1 ITPETAKRGETVTWR
16 LTIELDK
23 GWHTYPTQQS
33 DSSENAQSQVT
44 EIQLE
49 NYDGLIP
56 VGPFKNPPGAHTT
69 AKPKLKIKK
78 LYFYE
83 DKVTWE
89 QRFVVDPRTNPGTK
103 EVKASITVF
112 ACDEV
117 SCLSPKT
124 VERTATLKVSDAA
137 PVKEDPLY
145 KDAVAKALASKDT
158 PKTL

>member
-1 ITPETAKRGETVTWR
+1 
-16 LTIELDK
+16 
-23 GWHTYPTQQS
+23 
-33 DSSENAQSQVT
+33 
-44 EIQLE
+44 IQLE
-49 NYDGLIP
+49 SYEGLIP

-124 VERTATLKVSDAA
+124 VERTAMLKVSDGAA
-137 PVKEDPLY
+137 VKEDPLY
-145 KDAVAKALASKDT
+145 KAAVAKALASKDT
-158 PKTL
+158 PKTLKLDGPLPADSSEEADGLDDDPEASGLLAFILQGIFWGAVS